1 MLANKQAGYLYSNG
15 AMKNAI
21 AILFLLFAITAF
33 AQQPEV
39 KVISTG
45 QLLAEVNKPD
55 DNTLYVVNFWATW
68 CLPCVK
74 ELPYFEAATKKYD
87 TKEVKVLLV
96 SLDFMS
102 DTAKVK
108 KFVEVKKIQSRVYQL
123 NAGDPNV
130 WIDNFETTWDG
141 GIPATVM
148 YKAGKKVYFRQG
160 DFEATE
166 LDLLIQT
173 HKK

>member
-1 MLANKQAGYLYSNG
+1 
-15 AMKNAI
+15 MKKAATI
-21 AILFLLFAITAF
+21 FLLIVSAMAF
-33 AQQPEV
+33 AQQPGV

-45 QLLAEVNKPD
+45 QLLAEVDRPD

-68 CLPCVK
+68 CVPCVK

-87 TKEVKVLLV
+87 SKEVKVLLV
-96 SLDFMS
+96 SLDFIS

-108 KFVEVKKIQSRVYQL
+108 KYTEVKKLQSQVYHL
-123 NAGDPNV
+123 EAGDPNK

-141 GIPATVM
+141 GIPATIM

>member
-1 MLANKQAGYLYSNG
+1 MYSKG
-15 AMKNAI
+15 TMKKAATI
-21 AILFLLFAITAF
+21 ILLLVSAVMF
-33 AQQPEV
+33 AQQPNSVEQ
-39 KVISTG
+39 ITTG
-45 QLLAEVNKPD
+45 QLLAKVDKPD

-68 CLPCVK
+68 CVPCVK

-87 TKEVKVLLV
+87 GKEVKILLV
-96 SLDFMS
+96 SLDFIS

-108 KFVEVKKIQSRVYQL
+108 KYTEVKKLQSQVYHL
-123 NAGDPNV
+123 KAGDPNV

-141 GIPATVM
+141 GIPATIM

-160 DFEATE
+160 DFEEPE